1 METINWWILAP
12 LLIFLSL
19 ITIPIVYV
27 WVSVY
32 GGKLRRISSVKSTV
46 SVEQSVD
53 LESASTQIPENVL
66 QK

>member
-12 LLIFLSL
+12 MLIFLSL

-32 GGKLRRISSVKSTV
+32 GARLRLRSAENPVESIEKSIEV
-46 SVEQSVD
+46 
-53 LESASTQIPENVL
+53 ESATTEVPENL
-66 QK
+66 APK

>member
-12 LLIFLSL
+12 MLIFLSL

-32 GGKLRRISSVKSTV
+32 GARLRLRSTENPVESIEKSIEV
-46 SVEQSVD
+46 
-53 LESASTQIPENVL
+53 ESATTEVPENL
-66 QK
+66 APK

>member
-12 LLIFLSL
+12 LLIFLTL

-32 GGKLRRISSVKSTV
+32 GAKLRLRWTEKPMESIEKSIEV
-46 SVEQSVD
+46 
-53 LESASTQIPENVL
+53 ESATTEAPENL
-66 QK
+66 APK